1 MSYDTV
7 LNQIKSLP
15 EKYLDELSAMI
26 QSLIYRYEQEMMQS
40 TGNQG
45 LGEYFGVLDLGDG
58 LSIQREVRNEWN

>member
-15 EKYLDELSAMI
+15 EKYLDELSAMT

-40 TGNQG
+40 TENQG